1 MKNLTKKLVTTFVS
15 IAMIIGMTI
24 SVSAASDVYNC
35 PKCKTT
41 TSSSLNVTST
51 TATAS
56 TSVNVRKGVSVSIN
70 AQYYEKGTTTVKNT
84 GNGNGNLSGV
94 TISISNDGGT
104 WLEVHSDHSK
114 CCTGGYTRLTW

>member
-15 IAMIIGMTI
+15 TAMIIGMTI
-24 SVSAASDVYNC
+24 SVSAASNVYCC
-35 PKCKTT
+35 PKCNAT
-41 TSSSLNVTST
+41 TSSSLNVAST

-94 TISISNDGGT
+94 TTSISNGGGT
-104 WLEVHSDHSK
+104 WIEVHSEHSN
-114 CCTGGYTRLTW
+114 CCTGSYTRLTW